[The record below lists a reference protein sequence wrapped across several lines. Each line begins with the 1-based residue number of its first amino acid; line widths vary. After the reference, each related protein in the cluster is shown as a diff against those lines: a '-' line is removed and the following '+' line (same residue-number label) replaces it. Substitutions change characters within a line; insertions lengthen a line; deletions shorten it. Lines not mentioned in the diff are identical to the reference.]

1 VRNSVLSPGVTVE
14 KGAVVTN
21 SVLWDDVTVRE
32 GAVLDKVI
40 SDKRSVF
47 GAMCAVGAGKALPSK
62 EMPQS
67 LTCGATLIGMDVRVP
82 AKARI
87 GRNCI
92 VHPEACEECFKKPVA
107 SGVSIRQREMG
118 K

>member
-1 VRNSVLSPGVTVE
+1 VRNSVLSPGVIVE
-14 KGAVVTN
+14 KDAVVTN

-32 GAVLDKVI
+32 GAMLDKVI
-40 SDKRSVF
+40 SDKRAMF
-47 GAMCAVGAGKALPSK
+47 GPVCTVGAGKTLPSK
-62 EMPQS
+62 EMPKS
-67 LTCGATLIGMDVRVP
+67 LTCGATLIGMDVHVP

-92 VHPEACEECFKKPVA
+92 VHPEAGEECFKKPVA
-107 SGVSIRQREMG
+107 SGESIYQRASG